1 MHGRG
6 DAESASGK
14 TICRIRQRDSSIGVA
29 INNLY
34 FVATREQVFIAC
46 FFAYQIGGVYEKY
59 R

>member
-6 DAESASGK
+6 DAEFASAKS
-14 TICRIRQRDSSIGVA
+14 ICRIRQFNSSIGVA

-34 FVATREQVFIAC
+34 FVGTRKQVYIAC
-46 FFAYQIGGVYEKY
+46 FFVYRIGGIYEKH